1 MGHLHVELLLNS
13 CLPLCL
19 CGNDVRLPVE
29 KSGLKMLS
37 TFIEE
42 DRRQASECEHLTAP
56 TTFGQPNIM
65 CTATLLCDG
74 AFF

>member
-1 MGHLHVELLLNS
+1 
-13 CLPLCL
+13 
-19 CGNDVRLPVE
+19 
-29 KSGLKMLS
+29 MLS

-65 CTATLLCDG
+65 CTAILLCDG

>member
-13 CLPLCL
+13 CPPLCL
-19 CGNDVRLPVE
+19 CGSDVRLPVE
-29 KSGLKMLS
+29 KSGLKMLT

-42 DRRQASECEHLTAP
+42 DRRQVSECEHLAAP
-56 TTFGQPNIM
+56 TTFGQHNIM
-65 CTATLLCDG
+65 CTSILLCDG